1 MKQNM
6 VECLSG
12 FSALWYNK
20 IDQKIN
26 TIDSCTENEIVAKI
40 FMVKVKGSWSFT
52 ALLHGNQISWR
63 YGHRIFYSTS
73 VEDYDWPA

>member
-26 TIDSCTENEIVAKI
+26 TIDSCTENEIDAKI
-40 FMVKVKGSWSFT
+40 FMDHEVLQRCFMAT
-52 ALLHGNQISWR
+52 R
-63 YGHRIFYSTS
+63 
-73 VEDYDWPA
+73 